1 MGVKVILNIFIILG
15 CVALCVFYLALV
27 KAAGKNDYEKNRRRF
42 MKFYNLN
49 AENLEGF
56 FDVVK
61 TCKGDVYL
69 ENEDLKLNLKSQ
81 MCKYIAF
88 AKLCSADSEIPELQI
103 SVTNKEDLPVLMKFM
118 QNIK

>member
-1 MGVKVILNIFIILG
+1 MDTKLIAGVCFGITCLVICIG
-15 CVALCVFYLALV
+15 YLSLV
-27 KAAGKNDYEKNRRRF
+27 QASGKNDYEKNRRRF

-49 AENLEGF
+49 TENLEGF

-69 ENEDLKLNLKSQ
+69 ENEDIKLNLKSQ

-88 AKLCSADSEIPELQI
+88 AKLCSADAEIPELHI
-103 SVTNKEDLPVLMKFM
+103 SVTSQEDLPTLMKFM
-118 QNIK
+118 QNMK

>member
-1 MGVKVILNIFIILG
+1 MDTKLIAGVCFGITCLVICIS
-15 CVALCVFYLALV
+15 YLSLV
-27 KAAGKNDYEKNRRRF
+27 KASSKNDYEKNRRRF

-69 ENEDLKLNLKSQ
+69 ENEDIKLNLKSQ
-81 MCKYIAF
+81 LCKYIAF
-88 AKLCSADSEIPELQI
+88 TKLCAADSEIPELHI
-103 SVTNKEDLPVLMKFM
+103 SVTNQEDLPVLMKFM
-118 QNIK
+118 QNMK

>member
-1 MGVKVILNIFIILG
+1 MMDENICIIVVFCIVI
-15 CVALCVFYLALV
+15 CVGYLTLIRES
-27 KAAGKNDYEKNRRRF
+27 KNDYETKRRKF

-69 ENEDLKLNLKSQ
+69 ENEDIKLNLKSQ
-81 MCKYIAF
+81 LCKYIAF

-103 SVTNKEDLPVLMKFM
+103 SVTNKENLPVLMKFM